1 MRTCRLVLVL
11 LGLLPSWFASPAG
24 GQVPA
29 KEPASAAARTPD
41 LVPVIWLEPADAK
54 AGTEGRG
61 GPQTL
66 RLIPSSDTRARDAE
80 RLIDNEPARFTRRLV
95 GWAWRTFGSS
105 PDWPEPRLPIVL
117 RPGGNNAGQ
126 GFRLVSAGGAVE
138 EHPAVP
144 FLVLELDSK
153 SLSDTLIHEGGHL
166 LHSIATR
173 GHRAAADWSAILHT
187 TFAVTDPLT
196 AVSEGYAIHFE
207 TLLGH
212 YGLGEETRG
221 FYHRVAPAF
230 DLKQGRR
237 SEYYAPIADLMTF
250 SQSWARYQAVR
261 DTWPAFAGHVYPG
274 DYLRSQFDPARD
286 RAVLKPAGA
295 MLASEGVAASV
306 LFWTSVG
313 LAGRDGAAFGHG
325 LDQPG
330 LLRAEQVLLTA
341 LSRLPAP
348 SGFRPDLIDVV
359 SAVGEAGSAERA
371 VAVSRF
377 VNVTRGVTARPDIR
391 GTWAAVYRDAVALDF
406 DATKPRFSELDTA
419 RDAIL
424 DAALAEPGTLRRG
437 LGPILP
443 VSAAKVVLELKVLR
457 QKFPLEFDLN
467 AATEAEW
474 AAVGVDARTSA
485 RCLSERDRLPFS
497 SMADFEARTGVTL
510 QALGLTTVRVSEDR
524 R

>member
-1 MRTCRLVLVL
+1 MSVPRLA
-11 LGLLPSWFASPAG
+11 LPLIAVFALSPGFSGMGPAVQGGPLFRPAG
-24 GQVPA
+24 Q
-29 KEPASAAARTPD
+29 PD
-41 LVPVIWLEPADAK
+41 LAPVVWLEPADAK
-54 AGTEGRG
+54 AGAEGRG
-61 GPQTL
+61 GTQTF
-66 RLIPSSDTRARDAE
+66 RLIPPGDPRVRDAE

-95 GWAWRTFGSS
+95 AWAWPAFGSS

-126 GFRLVSAGGAVE
+126 GFRLVSPDGSVE
-138 EHPAVP
+138 EHLRVP
-144 FLVLELDSK
+144 FLVLELDSR

-173 GHRAAADWSAILHT
+173 GRRATADWSAVLHT

-212 YGLGEETRG
+212 YGLGAETRG
-221 FYHRVAPAF
+221 FYHRLAPSF

-237 SEYYAPIADLMTF
+237 AEYYAPIADLMTF

-286 RAVLKPAGA
+286 RAVLKPASA

-313 LAGRDGAAFGHG
+313 LAGHDGAAFGEG

-330 LLRAEQVLLTA
+330 LLRAEQTLLTA
-341 LSRLPAP
+341 LSRLPVP

-359 SAVGEAGSAERA
+359 SAVGELGSAERA
-371 VAVSRF
+371 LAVSRF
-377 VNVTRGVTARPDIR
+377 VNVTRGVTARPEIR
-391 GTWAAVYRDAVALDF
+391 GKWAAVYDDAVALDF
-406 DATKPRFSELDTA
+406 DAATPLFAELDSA

-424 DAALAEPGTLRRG
+424 GAALADPGTLRRG

-443 VSAAKVVLELKVLR
+443 VSAAKVVLELKVLQR
-457 QKFPLEFDLN
+457 KFPLEFDLN

-474 AAVGVDARTSA
+474 LAVGVGAATRARVLA
-485 RCLSERDRLPFS
+485 ERDRVPFS
-497 SMADFEARTGVTL
+497 SVADFESRSGVTL
-510 QALGLTTVRVSEDR
+510 QALGLTAVSPEGKK
-524 R
+524 